1 MKYFSASIIM
11 GAALAASCA
20 SGNGSFTLN
29 QPSDTLTIVN
39 INHAPKYAILPI
51 EEEQPEAQVMLNGTP
66 MDVRLAVNK
75 VDYTVPFPLHAGAEQ
90 DSLVIK
96 NLARNAVAWKHI
108 ELADTFD
115 TANREKFRPIYHH
128 TPAYGWMNDANG
140 LVYKDGEYHL
150 YFQYNPYGS
159 KWGNMHWGHS
169 VSKDLVHW
177 THEQPAI
184 ARDTMGHIF
193 SGSCV
198 VDHNNTAGFGKDA
211 IIAFYTSHKGLPG
224 NHQRQQQC
232 IAYSLD
238 NGRTYTKYEGNP
250 VVTPFDGLENFR
262 DPKVFWYAPQNKWVM
277 IVSADKNMRFYESKD
292 LKKWSYMSEW
302 GAGYGPQPNQ
312 FECPDFFEMAV
323 DGNAQHKKWVMIVNI
338 NPGFVYGGSSTMYF
352 VGQFDGHKFTCDT
365 APNDVKWLDWG
376 KDHYATVTYSNT
388 PGRVIAMPWMSNWQ
402 YANLTPTQQFR
413 SQNALPRELK
423 LYTADN
429 GELLV
434 SAAPV
439 KETEAL
445 RNKATD
451 LGAFEGEKQA
461 KIDNEGAFE
470 LDFDLQ
476 AGTADKCGVE
486 IANAKGE
493 KVSIYYDAKAQRFVM
508 DRAESGI
515 TEFGNKV
522 EPHQLDNAQS
532 RKRYKEVTVNCHN
545 AFALGTWAP
554 VPVKADA
561 HHVQIFVDKSSVE
574 LFVDGGRIAM
584 TNLVF
589 PNEPYNQLR
598 FFGGKVANAKA
609 YTIK

>member
-1 MKYFSASIIM
+1 MKYLSASIIM

-20 SGNGSFTLN
+20 SSNGSFTLN
-29 QPSDTLTIVN
+29 QPSDTLPIVN

-96 NLARNAVAWKHI
+96 NLTRNAVAWKHI

-198 VDHNNTAGFGKDA
+198 VDHNNSAGFGKDA
-211 IIAFYTSHKGLPG
+211 IIAFYTSHKNLPG

-302 GAGYGPQPNQ
+302 GAGFGPQPNQ

-323 DGNAQHKKWVMIVNI
+323 DGNAQQKKWVMIVNI
-338 NPGFVYGGSSTMYF
+338 NPGFVYGGSGTMYF

-388 PGRVIAMPWMSNWQ
+388 PGRIIAMPWMSNWQ

-451 LGAFEGEKQA
+451 LGSFEGEKQA

-486 IANAKGE
+486 IANDKGE
-493 KVSIYYDAKAQRFVM
+493 KVSIYYDVKAQRFVM

-532 RKRYKEVTVNCHN
+532 LKRYKEVTVNYHN

-554 VPVKADA
+554 VPVKVDA

-609 YTIK
+609 YNIK